1 MFDGF
6 GFGGGVWFALAHLVC
21 FLFCVMYGYIDVRG
35 TVISRG
41 LNRMSTV

>member
-21 FLFCVMYGYIDVRG
+21 FCFVYSWDGYFKRLNWIG
-35 TVISRG
+35 TG
-41 LNRMSTV
+41 